1 MRIVGGEL
9 KGRRLEAPEGRNVR
23 PTSDRARES
32 LFNIL
37 TQGRVARNGNPLA
50 DARVL
55 DGFAGSGALGI
66 EALSRGAAEA
76 FFLEMD
82 RDALAVLRRNLAT
95 LNLGSRAR
103 VVPADILS
111 PPRAVQP
118 CDILFLDPPYRTG
131 LAEPAFKALAAAG
144 WIAPGA
150 LISLETARNEDF
162 EAPAGYTQIDK
173 RHYGNAR
180 LVIFQYEA
188 DEP

>member
-1 MRIVGGEL
+1 MRIVGGEFR
-9 KGRRLEAPEGRNVR
+9 GRRLEAPEGNSVR

-37 TQGRVARNGNPLA
+37 TQGRVARNGNPLVG
-50 DARVL
+50 ARVL

-76 FFLEMD
+76 FFLEKD
-82 RDALAVLRRNLAT
+82 HKALAVLRRNLAT
-95 LNLGSRAR
+95 LGLGSRGR

-111 PPRAVQP
+111 PPRASQP
-118 CDILFLDPPYRTG
+118 CDILLLDPPYRAG
-131 LAEPAFKALAAAG
+131 LAEPALKALAAAG

-150 LISLETARNEDF
+150 LISLETAHNEDF
-162 EAPAGYTQIDK
+162 EPPAGITQIDE
-173 RHYGNAR
+173 RHYGNAK
-180 LVIFQYEA
+180 LIIFRQEA